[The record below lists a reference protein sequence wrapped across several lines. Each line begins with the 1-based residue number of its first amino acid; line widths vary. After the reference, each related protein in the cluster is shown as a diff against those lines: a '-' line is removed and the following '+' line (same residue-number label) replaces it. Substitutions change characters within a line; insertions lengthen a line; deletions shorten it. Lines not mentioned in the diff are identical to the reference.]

1 MVELTNIR
9 TGGEIEAPS
18 APAPGPS
25 LSLADQIKAD
35 ATRIERATDA
45 AGRVI
50 GVKKLNFLDTH
61 RITRLLGSDAA
72 NSTAL
77 EQALMTAS
85 VVEIDGQPLSKPGTL
100 LQLEAT
106 MSRLDFHGLSA
117 AIKAMSRFTPVM
129 AADDDE
135 AAAIKN

>member
-1 MVELTNIR
+1 MVKVSNIR
-9 TGGEIEAPS
+9 TDEDA
-18 APAPGPS
+18 APAHHPA

-50 GVKKLNFLDTH
+50 GVKKLNFLETH
-61 RITRLLGSDAA
+61 RITRLLGADAG
-72 NSTAL
+72 NPTAL

-85 VVEIDGQPLSKPGTL
+85 VVEIEGQPIPKPATL

-117 AIKAMSRFTPVM
+117 AIKAMNRFTPVTV
-129 AADDDE
+129 ADDEDE
-135 AAAIKN
+135 GAEIKN